1 MMTVRAVAVWWLLLL
16 LAVLNGGIRDTWLS
30 PRLGDPIGR
39 AISTLLLCGLILLAT
54 WLTIGWIRPTS
65 TGAALRV
72 GALWV
77 VLTLAFE
84 LGVGHYALGKPW
96 PVLLADY
103 DLSRGR
109 FWIAVLVVTLLA
121 PLWTARL
128 RGLMLAELGGAP

>member
-1 MMTVRAVAVWWLLLL
+1 MTLRALAVWCLLLL
-16 LAVLNGGIRDTWLS
+16 LAVLNGGVRDTWLS
-30 PRLGDPIGR
+30 LRLGDPIAR
-39 AISTLLLCGLILLAT
+39 AISTLLLCGLIFLAS

-65 TGAALRV
+65 SGAALGV

-84 LGVGHYALGKPW
+84 FGVGHYGFGKPW
-96 PVLLADY
+96 LELLADY

-109 FWIAVLVVTLLA
+109 IWIAVLVVTLVA

-128 RGLMLAELGGAP
+128 RGLIAAE

>member
-1 MMTVRAVAVWWLLLL
+1 MTLRALAVWCLLLL
-16 LAVLNGGIRDTWLS
+16 LAVLNGGVRDTWLS

-39 AISTLLLCGLILLAT
+39 AISTLLLCGLIVLAT
-54 WLTIGWIRPTS
+54 WLTIGWIGPTS
-65 TGAALRV
+65 RGAALGM

-84 LGVGHYALGKPW
+84 FGVGHYGFGKPW
-96 PVLLADY
+96 LELLADY

-109 FWIAVLVVTLLA
+109 IWIAVLVVTLWA

-128 RGLMLAELGGAP
+128 RGLLVAEPAAAT